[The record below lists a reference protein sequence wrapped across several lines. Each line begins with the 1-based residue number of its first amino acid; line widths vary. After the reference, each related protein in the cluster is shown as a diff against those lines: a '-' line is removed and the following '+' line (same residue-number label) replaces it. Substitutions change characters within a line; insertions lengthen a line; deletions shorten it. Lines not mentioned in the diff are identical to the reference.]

1 MSKYKLT
8 IYLKSGQTIAVNC
21 DEYEFYYYTDSL
33 EFNGYTIKTPAPVVS
48 LVPSQIA
55 AYTAEDAEQ
64 CN

>member
-8 IYLKSGQTIAVNC
+8 IYLKSGQTIVVNC
-21 DEYEFYYYTDSL
+21 DEYEFSYYNKSL
-33 EFNGYTIKTPAPVVS
+33 EFSAYDIKHPAPLFS

-55 AYTAEDAEQ
+55 AYTAEEVK